1 MDTIMR
7 IGKMLLHFGMVFLIT
22 FLATAVVTALY
33 GQIVHG
39 ACGLNWESAIIN
51 GFVFG
56 FILTWMEARRIDRDE
71 DEADNP
77 YD

>member
-1 MDTIMR
+1 MGANMR
-7 IGKMLLHFGMVFLIT
+7 ISKMLLYFGMVFLIT
-22 FLATAVVTALY
+22 FLITALVTALY
-33 GQIVHG
+33 GRIVHG
-39 ACGLNWESAIIN
+39 ACGLNWETAIIN
-51 GFVFG
+51 GFIFG